1 MHSVNAP
8 FLVPGKHP
16 HLLPVHRKHPHL
28 LPVRGGDVRDE
39 SAAGQHQ
46 EGSVRGL
53 SSSSVCP
60 TVSFRDTWNL
70 TKGGIMLVVGKLHVL
85 PGFHESLSP
94 KAS

>member
-1 MHSVNAP
+1 M
-8 FLVPGKHP
+8 PGKH
-16 HLLPVHRKHPHL
+16 VH
-28 LPVRGGDVRDE
+28 GGDVRDG

-53 SSSSVCP
+53 SLSSVCP
-60 TVSFRDTWNL
+60 TASFRDTWNL